1 MKNYIR
7 VARILINRGSYEDG
21 FSYLEEIEKNFGMGY
36 SVDDEKQIKLL
47 QAEVLRATGKDSEAS
62 SILVELSKN
71 FPLEGKYTS
80 FLVN

>member
-1 MKNYIR
+1 
-7 VARILINRGSYEDG
+7 
-21 FSYLEEIEKNFGMGY
+21 MGY

-71 FPLEGKYTS
+71 FPLREKYTS